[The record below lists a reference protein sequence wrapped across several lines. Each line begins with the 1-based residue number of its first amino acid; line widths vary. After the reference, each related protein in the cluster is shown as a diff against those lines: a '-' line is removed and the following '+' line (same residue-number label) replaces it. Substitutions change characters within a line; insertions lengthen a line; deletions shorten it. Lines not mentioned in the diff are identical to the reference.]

1 MAVYNKDD
9 VIIFLLGIDKDKI
22 DVKHIEDITI
32 TIFVNDVMVSS
43 YLIKKIIKV
52 LRLFLKNR
60 KDNISYVIFKN
71 KKGFEVVF
79 YGYFDFIDEE
89 DEETEGDIEDRLY
102 EEYRDRL
109 LDEN

>member
-9 VIIFLLGIDKDKI
+9 VSMFIKNIDRDRL